1 MFCKLNDVTKCKA
14 GLTESSMFIKN
25 YSEEH
30 QYCEMFSNQKHIS
43 MAVTGLEILIY
54 KHQYCEMFSNQKLQ
68 LVLQIISIRILV

>member
-54 KHQYCEMFSNQKLQ
+54 NINTVKCSATRNSNWYCK
-68 LVLQIISIRILV
+68 